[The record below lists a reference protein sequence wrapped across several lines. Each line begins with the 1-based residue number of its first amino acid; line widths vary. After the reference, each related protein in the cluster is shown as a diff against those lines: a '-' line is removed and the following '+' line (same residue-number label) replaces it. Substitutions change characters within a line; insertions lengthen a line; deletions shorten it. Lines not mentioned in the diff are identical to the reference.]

1 MNNQGFNGDFTMA
14 FKIVDYQYKKILEGE
29 YLYNRLNSVDY
40 YNFLIDKINDTTDH
54 KEKIKLHNK
63 LLYMYTKATQKKG
76 I

>member
-1 MNNQGFNGDFTMA
+1 MT

-29 YLYNRLNSVDY
+29 YLYNRIHCIDY
-40 YNFLIDKINDTTDH
+40 YNFLVDKINDTTDH

-63 LLYMYTKATQKKG
+63 MLYMYTKATQKKG